1 MKNINEIF
9 NEYNQFD
16 ETTKQYFDEYRDRA
30 KKVLNRETPKQ
41 YIKQREGGGGV
52 TLDYVEGSYVIRAL
66 NEAFNNMWD
75 WEIIDFKIINSV
87 PKKIT
92 KEYNKAQRR
101 LVELDEP
108 RYEEQPPVAHVVG
121 KLTAPG
127 FGSRVGFGSK
137 TIIGGAS
144 EQESCF
150 KAAATDA
157 LKKAATLFGIALDLY
172 EDIPY
177 QLQEED
183 EEKEVIKS
191 SRGNKE
197 EYMQKITSQAQ
208 PTVTHNNNAEE
219 ENEQEEFDPSDII
232 KLKQLANELGVGSN
246 KSLLNPY
253 VKEFDEN
260 LDSIDDIT
268 PKNIKQFVTY
278 LEHVVLGK

>member
-9 NEYNQFD
+9 NEYNQYD
-16 ETTKQYFDEYRDRA
+16 EQTRQKFEEFREKA
-30 KKVLNRETPKQ
+30 KRVLNRETPKQ

-75 WEIIDFKIINSV
+75 WEIIDFKIIESV

-92 KEYNKAQRR
+92 KEYDKKLRKW
-101 LVELDEP
+101 VELDEP

-177 QLQEED
+177 VADKNEVENDIVKTTRKDKNEFIKQITTQNNNTTQEEQND
-183 EEKEVIKS
+183 S
-191 SRGNKE
+191 SDD
-197 EYMQKITSQAQ
+197 
-208 PTVTHNNNAEE
+208 
-219 ENEQEEFDPSDII
+219 EFDPNDII
-232 KLKQLANELGVGSN
+232 KLKQLANELGIGAN

-260 LDSIDDIT
+260 LESIDDIT
-268 PKNIKQFVTY
+268 PKNIKQFITY